1 MFAGDVDRS
10 SRDPGAGLQGIGF
23 QLASLPIEAKGFLDR
38 LHRHRPIGSAV
49 RLLPLRVAEQTQNLR
64 LARTSRRG
72 LEARLQLAARLLQ
85 VAEPGEGGGEVHP
98 GAGEFAATGFAFLLP
113 ISQDLARRV
122 ADQLEVL
129 ILEGLPT
136 EVSGQSKILL

>member
-1 MFAGDVDRS
+1 MFARHVNRS
-10 SRDPGAGLQGIGF
+10 SRDPGASLQGVGF
-23 QLASLPIEAKGFLDR
+23 ELAGLPIKMEGLLDR

-72 LEARLQLAARLLQ
+72 LEAGLQLAARLLQ

-98 GAGEFAATGFAFLLP
+98 DAGEIAAAGFAFLLP
-113 ISQDLARRV
+113 ISLDFARRV
-122 ADQLEVL
+122 ADQLEIL

-136 EVSGQSKILL
+136 EVSGESKIL